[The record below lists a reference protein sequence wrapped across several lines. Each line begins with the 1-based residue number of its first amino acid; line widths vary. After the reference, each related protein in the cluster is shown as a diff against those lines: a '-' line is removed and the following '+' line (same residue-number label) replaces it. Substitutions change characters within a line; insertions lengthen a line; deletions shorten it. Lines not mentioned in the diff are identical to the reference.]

1 MAIFQN
7 GTSVT
12 NIEINKKKIV
22 KKERKTMKN
31 RNSASAETMQI
42 WLRDLLHI
50 VQTYLL

>member
-22 KKERKTMKN
+22 KKKKEDD
-31 RNSASAETMQI
+31 EE
-42 WLRDLLHI
+42 
-50 VQTYLL
+50 